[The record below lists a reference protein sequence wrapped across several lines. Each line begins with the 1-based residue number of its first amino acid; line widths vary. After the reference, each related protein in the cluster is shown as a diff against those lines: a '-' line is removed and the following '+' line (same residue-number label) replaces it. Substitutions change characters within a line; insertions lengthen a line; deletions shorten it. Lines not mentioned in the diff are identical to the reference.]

1 MIEIIQLFKHC
12 GTENKEICLVFNITQ
27 NYVIKICS
35 REILYLFRTSYLQ
48 TFFFFQDILRIS
60 ALHIFWWTL
69 GKQMQGGHPFCCTFF
84 PKKATCSSEAVFFC
98 PDSRAVLLHCEFK
111 AVSNNNHCE
120 SSGDTAGWFPIS
132 WCLTALQKPSPL
144 FSLLHNMHLTV
155 RRWSCCKAGWEV
167 MSGMWGATSW

>member
-48 TFFFFQDILRIS
+48 TFFFFLQDILRIS

-84 PKKATCSSEAVFFC
+84 PKKATCSSEAGFFAQTQGLC
-98 PDSRAVLLHCEFK
+98 FCIVSLKQFQTTTIVRAMETLQVGFLSVGVLQHCR
-111 AVSNNNHCE
+111 N
-120 SSGDTAGWFPIS
+120 P
-132 WCLTALQKPSPL
+132 PL
-144 FSLLHNMHLTV
+144 FSHYFTCM
-155 RRWSCCKAGWEV
+155 
-167 MSGMWGATSW
+167 